1 MNYPGYPGPAAPV
14 PSSWNW
20 QVAFLPGALRGLF
33 AGVPDPESLSIR
45 LSRIAQCECHTV
57 RKGAFR
63 S

>member
-1 MNYPGYPGPAAPV
+1 MNYPGYPGLAAPG

-33 AGVPDPESLSIR
+33 AGVPDPEILSIR
-45 LSRIAQCECHTV
+45 GRIVQCECHTV
-57 RKGAFR
+57 REGAFR